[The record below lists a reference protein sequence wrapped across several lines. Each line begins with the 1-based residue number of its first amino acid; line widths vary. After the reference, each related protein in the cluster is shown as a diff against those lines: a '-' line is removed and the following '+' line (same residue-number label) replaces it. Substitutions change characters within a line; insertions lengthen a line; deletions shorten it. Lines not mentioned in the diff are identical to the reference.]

1 MLFRE
6 FKQKW
11 FEDVNNSGIFAVF
24 NKENKKFLQ
33 YYEIIKDHKNNKFR
47 VYVVGL
53 SYLRPEEFDTK
64 ESAETWING
73 NEKVTAKKAFL
84 SYKLEKISE

>member
-24 NKENKKFLQ
+24 NKENKKILA
-33 YYEIIKDHKNNKFR
+33 I
-47 VYVVGL
+47 L
-53 SYLRPEEFDTK
+53 
-64 ESAETWING
+64 
-73 NEKVTAKKAFL
+73 
-84 SYKLEKISE
+84 